1 MKKKGLET
9 ALAEGPS
16 NKGRLDVGV
25 EDLPEIKGWKVGKTY
40 EICATVKMVALRDGE
55 YGDKGLRASFEVT
68 EVEVD
73 EDSNKGTEST
83 TQESAEAKKAR
94 EISANIK
101 RGKRI

>member
-1 MKKKGLET
+1 MVKKGLET
-9 ALAEGPS
+9 VLAEGPS

-40 EICATVKMVALRDGE
+40 EVCCTVKLVALRDGE

-73 EDSNKGTEST
+73 EDSKKGTET
-83 TQESAEAKKAR
+83 PRVESAEEKKAK
-94 EISANIK
+94 EISNKMKAK
-101 RGKRI
+101 RRI